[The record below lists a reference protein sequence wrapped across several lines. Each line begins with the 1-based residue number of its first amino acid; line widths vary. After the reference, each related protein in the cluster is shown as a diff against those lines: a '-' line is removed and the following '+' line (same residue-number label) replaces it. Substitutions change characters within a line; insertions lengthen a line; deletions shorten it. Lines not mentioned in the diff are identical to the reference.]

1 MLFSSALELIYT
13 SLLDYLD
20 VGFILECLWCLGF
33 TNWSIFHAKW
43 FVNNWYLSTKML
55 KIITN
60 LTLEFFS
67 VIDCNKFLKQA
78 DVLNIIDKLNYKNSE
93 LSNNAFKMLCISIQ
107 QNQQYFQ
114 RHFLTFF
121 FSMLFVS
128 FLVNFLLHIK
138 YCLNI
143 LLLQVC
149 IPLDM
154 QLSEQQ

>member
-1 MLFSSALELIYT
+1 MLFSLALELIYT
-13 SLLDYLD
+13 SLLGYLD

-33 TNWSIFHAKW
+33 TNWSIFMLSGLPIID
-43 FVNNWYLSTKML
+43 LSTKML

-67 VIDCNKFLKQA
+67 VKDCNKFLKQA

-149 IPLDM
+149 IPLDV